1 MRCMATSTPP
11 STTPTSP
18 ASNVS
23 SYASTRSTPLSSG
36 TTYHTTVAWQ
46 RGHQQEFSYY
56 LIGRTSLTAL
66 AFLRPF
72 IRAMGK
78 PKLSNRRLRSTII
91 VVAEETKLFVKPND
105 PIRICSGYAMAR
117 KRALKRTVGGW
128 AQCELWQQTILE
140 STALVATTEGLDGN
154 TPFSAQ
160 LHNHLT
166 INKLPQ
172 QESI

>member
-36 TTYHTTVAWQ
+36 TNFPDCHRLAAWPST
-46 RGHQQEFSYY
+46 R
-56 LIGRTSLTAL
+56 I
-66 AFLRPF
+66 FLPLGWPPPPELSF
-72 IRAMGK
+72 DHLYMQWGSQSGK
-78 PKLSNRRLRSTII
+78 AKDRRLRSTKII
-91 VVAEETKLFVKPND
+91 VAEETKVFVKPNE
-105 PIRICSGYAMAR
+105 PNQTCSGYAMAR

-154 TPFSAQ
+154 TRFSAR
-160 LHNHLT
+160 LHNYLT
-166 INKLPQ
+166 VNKLPR
-172 QESI
+172 QERI